1 LIFAIVRTAITG
13 MRRDRASLALSFV
26 LPVAFFSIFALV
38 FGGAHDTI
46 PQVHVIVVDEDHSP
60 ASRTLVLGLSREG
73 SLLVSTH
80 PDSKDKSAPNYT
92 PATAEAAVKAG
103 TVPVAMIIPA
113 GWGQHPVAF
122 RGNGSENPTIE
133 LLSDQSDPIAP
144 QVVGGMLQK
153 TAMTSM
159 PASMAGEGETYMQQ
173 YIGQLTTEQQKR
185 WDANLAQLNEI
196 QKRRDQQLASEE
208 SQNAQSH
215 SGTAQ
220 DAASGNGSAFDSGM
234 IRVKTR
240 SVVGE
245 HKNKNQISFY
255 AAGMGVMFLLFT
267 ASGSAGSLLDEQDS
281 GTLDR
286 VLSSRVTM
294 TTLLAG
300 KLLFNTMLAFSQLVV
315 MFLWGWAVFHLD
327 FFTHIPGFIVMGMC
341 TAFAVAAFGMLLAS
355 LCRTRGQ
362 LGAVSTLAIMIMS
375 SVGGSMFPRYL
386 MPEAVQKAGLFTINA
401 WAIDGFTKVFWR
413 DMPIS
418 ALGPQVGVLL
428 GTGAVLFLVA
438 RRVARRWEFS

>member
-1 LIFAIVRTAITG
+1 LIFAIIGTAMTAL
-13 MRRDRASLALSFV
+13 RRDRASLALSFV
-26 LPVAFFSIFALV
+26 LPVAFFSIFAMV
-38 FGGAHDTI
+38 FGHAHDTI
-46 PQVHVIVVDEDHSP
+46 PQVHVIVVDQDHTP
-60 ASRTLVLGLSREG
+60 ASRDLLRGLAREG
-73 SLLVSTH
+73 SLVIAVR
-80 PDSKDKSAPNYT
+80 PDAKDKIAPEYT
-92 PATAEAAVKAG
+92 AARAEAAVKAG
-103 TVPVAMIIPA
+103 TAPVALIIPA

-122 RGNGSENPTIE
+122 GGDQAGTPEIE
-133 LLSDQSDPIAP
+133 LLNDESDPIAP
-144 QVVGGMLQK
+144 QVVGGLLQK
-153 TAMTSM
+153 AAMTSM
-159 PASMAGEGETYMQQ
+159 PASMAGEGQKYMQQ
-173 YIGQLTTEQQKR
+173 YLGELTGEQQKR
-185 WDANLAQLNEI
+185 WDINMARLNEL
-196 QKRRDQQLASEE
+196 QKQRDAEPAP
-208 SQNAQSH
+208 AQ
-215 SGTAQ
+215 TQ
-220 DAASGNGSAFDSGM
+220 DSSSAFSSG
-234 IRVKTR
+234 IVNVKTR
-240 SVVGE
+240 GVVGE
-245 HKNKNQISFY
+245 HRNKNQISFY

-267 ASGSAGSLLDEQDS
+267 ASGSAGSLLEEQDS

-300 KLLFNTMLAFSQLVV
+300 KLAFNTLLAFVQLVV

-327 FFTHIPGFIVMGMC
+327 FFNHIPGFVVMGMC

-428 GTGAVLFLVA
+428 ATGAVLFLVA